1 MGNRKSKL
9 AKVDQ
14 RNVID
19 SRVVLGIERA
29 TVSTGDAT
37 MQSSWTW
44 VKNHDIISRLDDGQR
59 VVQEIIHALRRHEWK
74 QDDVFAVHLVL
85 EEAVVN
91 AIRHGNGL
99 DPSKRVRVET
109 KISAQRCWIQVEDEG
124 SGFDPREVPDCTA
137 NENLEKPGGR
147 GLMLM
152 QNFMSSVEYNEA
164 GNRVVME
171 KVLD

>member
-1 MGNRKSKL
+1 M
-9 AKVDQ
+9 
-14 RNVID
+14 
-19 SRVVLGIERA
+19 
-29 TVSTGDAT
+29 
-37 MQSSWTW
+37 
-44 VKNHDIISRLDDGQR
+44 
-59 VVQEIIHALRRHEWK
+59 VQEIIHALRRHEWK
-74 QDDVFAVHLVL
+74 QDDVFAVHLAL

-99 DPSKRVRVET
+99 DPAKRVRVET

-164 GNRVVME
+164 GNRLVME